1 MNECFRKNRVPQSDM
16 VDKLRENLKGQAL
29 KRVPESVKD
38 IDVAWQNLSEAF
50 GSPMIVLKERLKSL
64 AKLGNIPPDT
74 NPSKQISWFHDFES
88 FLQDIIDLGNTNDL
102 NLQMG
107 AFGPPVQEQ
116 ILKALSDNP
125 LKKREVAKA
134 GHGKQPKEKIEAF
147 RDKIVEY
154 RRDTQLAEVES
165 GTSSEKDKKSV
176 RPPSQGNSANV
187 TNAEP
192 VSNNEC
198 RICKHVQEQ
207 GNPQRLNLFE
217 DHLGLF
223 TYQCPVFMKMK
234 IKDRAQA
241 VKKIQM

>member
-1 MNECFRKNRVPQSDM
+1 M
-16 VDKLRENLKGQAL
+16 
-29 KRVPESVKD
+29 
-38 IDVAWQNLSEAF
+38 
-50 GSPMIVLKERLKSL
+50 
-64 AKLGNIPPDT
+64 
-74 NPSKQISWFHDFES
+74 
-88 FLQDIIDLGNTNDL
+88 QDIIDLGDTEDL

-125 LKKREVAKA
+125 LRKREAAKA
-134 GHGKQPKEKIEAF
+134 GHGKQPREKIEAF

-165 GTSSEKDKKSV
+165 GTLNDRERKSLK
-176 RPPSQGNSANV
+176 PTSQGNNANV

-192 VSNNEC
+192 VRNNEC
-198 RICKHVQEQ
+198 RICKEIQDQ
-207 GNPQRLNLFE
+207 GNSQRYNLFE

-234 IKDRAQA
+234 MKDRVQVSRRPRCASTA
-241 VKKIQM
+241 